1 MKLLQPE
8 MPQGSQT
15 KRFDDMARY
24 ISTQMSCHITELKPR
39 HAFLDII
46 TRYIEERFSMKFPTL
61 SLVLVNVID
70 LL

>member
-1 MKLLQPE
+1 M
-8 MPQGSQT
+8 
-15 KRFDDMARY
+15 
-24 ISTQMSCHITELKPR
+24 